1 MVISIEEYYS
11 DMKHLL
17 SKIDCN
23 FDCIVAIKRS
33 GWILGAYFSN
43 QTGKPVFTYSEIKS
57 IPDKYKNVLIVDD
70 KICKGKALKKVEG
83 KLNSMHKKFCSACMY
98 VEGDIY
104 PNYYSQHIGKI
115 AQMWY
120 EYKIICERI

>member
-1 MVISIEEYYS
+1 MIIPIEEYYL
-11 DMKHLL
+11 DMKQLL

-33 GWILGAYFSN
+33 GWIMGAYFSN

-57 IPDKYKNVLIVDD
+57 IPSKYKNILIVDD
-70 KICKGKALKKVEG
+70 KMCKGKTIRKVER
-83 KLNSMHKKFCSACMY
+83 KLRTVKKKTYSACMY
-98 VEGDIY
+98 VEDDVF
-104 PNYYSQHIGKI
+104 PEYSIRHLGKI

-120 EYKIICERI
+120 ET